1 MLAQCWHNST
11 QSKALL
17 CRQRR
22 RSSVER
28 ERRPSKVLRVSVQ
41 PTWLPNLDPLSVF
54 VFVFVIVFVFLLGE
68 VWLEREVGY
77 RQSMLAIWGQM
88 EHKTITV
95 MVNTTLA
102 CHHIRS
108 ASHNA
113 ILVSLLSLALD
124 NGNSIKFNGANFKLI
139 KHIYTVATHFKR
151 EKRPVLYQFEQFNP

>member
-1 MLAQCWHNST
+1 MF
-11 QSKALL
+11 
-17 CRQRR
+17 
-22 RSSVER
+22 V
-28 ERRPSKVLRVSVQ
+28 V
-41 PTWLPNLDPLSVF
+41 VF
-54 VFVFVIVFVFLLGE
+54 VGFVLVVFVFPFVFVIVFVFLLGK

-113 ILVSLLSLALD
+113 ILGVFIIIS
-124 NGNSIKFNGANFKLI
+124 NGHPSS
-139 KHIYTVATHFKR
+139 
-151 EKRPVLYQFEQFNP
+151 